1 MSAAD
6 RRREFAPALHRLR
19 GGIAVAMATIAA
31 PNCGIH
37 IDGRDVKQDFIRDFE
52 DHVRQLDWLTTQ
64 LTEGIEPAQDV
75 SEEVRS
81 LGDTDKP
88 TEAASASTKGKSAH
102 RSPKR

>member
-6 RRREFAPALHRLR
+6 RRREFAAALHRLR
-19 GGIAVAMATIAA
+19 RGIATASATISA

-37 IDGRDVKQDFIRDFE
+37 IDGRDVKQGFIRDFE
-52 DHVRQLDWLTTQ
+52 DHVRQLDWLAAQ

-75 SEEVRS
+75 SEEVLS

-88 TEAASASTKGKSAH
+88 TEATGACTEGKPAH